1 MLRARPTSGGRSRM
15 SDIQPA
21 GGEQTPLRTIGVVG
35 AGVMGVGVA
44 QNLAQTGHR
53 VVLLDLNDQVLAHA
67 RAEIEKNLRFHG
79 FFTKQKGGP
88 PPAEVMERITFTIDY
103 APFAQADFV
112 VENATEK
119 VAVKQG
125 IYPVLDEVCPPHA
138 CFAANTSCISITRIG
153 GWTSR
158 ADRVLG
164 MHFMNPVPL
173 KPVVETIR
181 GFYTS
186 RQTIDTALRFLRQM
200 GKEGIVVND
209 LPGFVSNRVLM
220 LTINEAIWEV
230 MDGVASAE
238 DVDRIF
244 VTCFGHRMGPIATGD
259 LIGLDTILYSLEVLY
274 ESYNDPKF
282 RPCPLL
288 RKMVDAGLHGRKTG
302 RGFFDYGVPSAEAS
316 AAA

>member
-1 MLRARPTSGGRSRM
+1 MP
-15 SDIQPA
+15 DIEQA
-21 GGEQTPLRTIGVVG
+21 GADATPLATIGVVG

-53 VVLLDLNDQVLAHA
+53 VVLLDLNDRVLAHA
-67 RAEIEKNLRFHG
+67 RGEIERALRFHS
-79 FFTKQKGGP
+79 FFTKQKAGP
-88 PPAEVMERITFTIDY
+88 PAAEVMERITFTTDY
-103 APFAQADFV
+103 APFADADFV

-119 VAVKQG
+119 VAIKEG

-153 GWTSR
+153 GWTKR
-158 ADRVLG
+158 PDRVLG

-186 RQTIDTALRFLRQM
+186 QRTIDTALRFLRQM

-238 DVDRIF
+238 DIDRIF
-244 VTCFGHRMGPIATGD
+244 VTCFGHKMGPIATGD

-274 ESYNDPKF
+274 DSYNDPKF

-302 RGFFDYGVPSAEAS
+302 RGFFDYGVPAAGAT

>member
-1 MLRARPTSGGRSRM
+1 MTTSE
-15 SDIQPA
+15 A
-21 GGEQTPLRTIGVVG
+21 GVRVVGVVG

-53 VVLLDLNDQVLAHA
+53 AILLDVSRDVLDRA
-67 RAEIEKNLRFHG
+67 RREIERGVRFHG
-79 FFTKQKGGP
+79 MLSGSKGGAR
-88 PPAEVMERITFTIDY
+88 PAEVLERITFTTDY
-103 APFAQADFV
+103 APFAEADFV

-119 VAVKQG
+119 VAIKEA

-138 CFAANTSCISITRIG
+138 VFAANTSCISISRIG
-153 GWTSR
+153 GWTKR
-158 ADRVLG
+158 PDRVLG

-181 GFYTS
+181 GFHTTQ
-186 RQTIDTALRFLRQM
+186 QTIDIALGMLKAM

-220 LTINEAIWEV
+220 LTINEAAWLV
-230 MDGVASAE
+230 QDQVAPAE

-244 VTCFGHRMGPIATGD
+244 VTCFGHKMGPLATGD
-259 LIGLDTILYSLEVLY
+259 LIGLDTILFSIEVLH
-274 ESYNDPKF
+274 ESYGDPKF

-288 RKMVDAGLHGRKTG
+288 RKMVDAGLHGRKSG
-302 RGFFDYGVPSAEAS
+302 RGFFDYTVP
-316 AAA
+316 AAT

>member
-1 MLRARPTSGGRSRM
+1 MRPANPSIHTRERM
-15 SDIQPA
+15 SETEQA
-21 GGEQTPLRTIGVVG
+21 VEGQQTPLSTVGVVG

-53 VVLLDLNDQVLAHA
+53 VVLLDVSDGVLDAA
-67 RAEIEKNLRFHG
+67 RAEIERNLRFHG
-79 FFTKQKGGP
+79 LFTKQKGGE
-88 PPAEVMERITFTIDY
+88 PPAAVLERITFTTGY
-103 APFAQADFV
+103 APFADADFV

-119 VAVKQG
+119 VAVKEG

-153 GWTSR
+153 GWTR
-158 ADRVLG
+158 RPDRVLG

-181 GFYTS
+181 GFHTS
-186 RQTIDTALRFLRQM
+186 QRTIDNALRLLAQM

-230 MDGVASAE
+230 QDGVASAE

-274 ESYNDPKF
+274 ESYADPKF

-302 RGFFDYGVPSAEAS
+302 RGFFDYGVPAP
-316 AAA
+316 

>member
-1 MLRARPTSGGRSRM
+1 M
-15 SDIQPA
+15 SDTEQA
-21 GGEQTPLRTIGVVG
+21 GADRTPLATIGVVG

-53 VVLLDLNDQVLAHA
+53 VVLLDLNQGVLDHA
-67 RAEIEKNLRFHG
+67 RAEIERALRFHG
-79 FFTKQKGGP
+79 FFTKQKAGP
-88 PPAEVMERITFTIDY
+88 PPAEVMERITFTTDY
-103 APFAQADFV
+103 APFAGADFV

-119 VAVKQG
+119 VAVKEG

-153 GWTSR
+153 GWTR
-158 ADRVLG
+158 RPDRVLG

-186 RQTIDTALRFLRQM
+186 QQTIDTALRFLRQM

-244 VTCFGHRMGPIATGD
+244 VTCFGHKMGPIATGD
-259 LIGLDTILYSLEVLY
+259 LIGLDTILFSLEVLY
-274 ESYNDPKF
+274 DSYNDPKF

-302 RGFFDYGVPSAEAS
+302 RGFFDYGVPSAGTPAT
-316 AAA
+316 A

>member
-1 MLRARPTSGGRSRM
+1 M
-15 SDIQPA
+15 SASEDTAAAP
-21 GGEQTPLRTIGVVG
+21 TPLGTVGVVG

-44 QNLAQTGHR
+44 QDLAQHGHR
-53 VVLLDLNDQVLAHA
+53 VVLLDLSDPFLDRA
-67 RAEIEKNLRFHG
+67 RAEIEKAVRFHG

-88 PPAEVMERITFTIDY
+88 TPAQVLEKITFTTDY
-103 APFAQADFV
+103 APFAACDFV

-119 VAVKQG
+119 VPVKER

-138 CFAANTSCISITRIG
+138 VFAANTSCISITRIG
-153 GWTSR
+153 GWTGR
-158 ADRVLG
+158 PDRVLG

-181 GFYTS
+181 GFHTS
-186 RQTIDTALRFLRQM
+186 QHTIDTALRLLGQM

-220 LTINEAIWEV
+220 ITINEAVWEV
-230 MDGVASAE
+230 MDGVASAA
-238 DVDRIF
+238 DIDRIF
-244 VTCFGHRMGPIATGD
+244 VTCFGHKMGPLATGD
-259 LIGLDTILYSLEVLY
+259 LIGLDTILHSLEVLY
-274 ESYNDPKF
+274 DSYNDPKF

-302 RGFFDYGVPSAEAS
+302 RGFFEYG
-316 AAA
+316 AAAA